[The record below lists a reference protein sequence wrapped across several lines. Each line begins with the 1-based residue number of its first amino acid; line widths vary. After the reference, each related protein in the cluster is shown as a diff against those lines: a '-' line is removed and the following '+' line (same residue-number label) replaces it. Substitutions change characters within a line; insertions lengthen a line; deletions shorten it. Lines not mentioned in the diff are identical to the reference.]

1 MLAGDLGLAVL
12 TATATRM
19 IGGMHLPRD
28 LAAAAIL
35 VAAQVS
41 VAAVFVRVYE
51 TRSRADFIK
60 RP

>member
-1 MLAGDLGLAVL
+1 
-12 TATATRM
+12 
-19 IGGMHLPRD
+19 MHLPRD